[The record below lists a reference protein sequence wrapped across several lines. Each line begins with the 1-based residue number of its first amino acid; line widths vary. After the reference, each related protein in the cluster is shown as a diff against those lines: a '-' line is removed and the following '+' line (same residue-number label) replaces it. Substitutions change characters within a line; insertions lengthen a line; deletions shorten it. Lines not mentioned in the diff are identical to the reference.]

1 LAGMGERKMPTPKWC
16 LAGLTKTQRRRL
28 QKMRQAEL
36 AEKREEDVCDKWFNQ
51 ARPMTGIR
59 KTWRE
64 QCLAREENVTD
75 SDDS

>member
-1 LAGMGERKMPTPKWC
+1 
-16 LAGLTKTQRRRL
+16 
-28 QKMRQAEL
+28 MRQAEL

-51 ARPMTGIR
+51 ARPMTRIR

-64 QCLAREENVTD
+64 QRLAREENVTD